1 MTSLELDKKETS
13 RSGILHRLGISKLF
27 AGKHQFPVISVII
40 LVGFLFI
47 GIFGNF
53 ITPHDPLENNLKA
66 VNTPPFFIE
75 GGTTEFILGTDHLGR
90 DILSR
95 IIGGASISM
104 EVGFVVVVFAGLIG
118 IAFGLIA
125 GYVGGKWDTIL
136 MRACDIILSMPYMM
150 VAIVLAA
157 VLGPSKNNIIV
168 ILVVLGWAGYS
179 RVLRSEVLRVKEG
192 DFVHLA
198 VLAGASKIRVMLLHI
213 FPNIVNTFIVMATL
227 QLGSVII
234 AEAGLSF
241 LGLGV
246 PPPEP
251 AWGSMCAEGRDQM
264 FDAWWISVW
273 PGLAIMMVVLSC
285 NLLGDWLRVRLD
297 PKFRQT

>member
-1 MTSLELDKKETS
+1 MTSLVLDKDIDRGTEDRHQSIVRK
-13 RSGILHRLGISKLF
+13 ILIWMRRLPVFPVLILGI
-27 AGKHQFPVISVII
+27 
-40 LVGFLFI
+40 FLI
-47 GIFGNF
+47 CGIFGDF
-53 ITPHDPLENNLKA
+53 LISQDPLRNNLKQ
-66 VNTPPFFIE
+66 VLTPPFWQE
-75 GGTTEFILGTDHLGR
+75 GGSTDFLLGTDHLGR

-95 IIGGASISM
+95 LISGASVSLQ
-104 EVGFVVVVFAGLIG
+104 VGFVVVIFAGAIG
-118 IAFGLIA
+118 VIFGLIA
-125 GYVGGKWDTIL
+125 GYLGGKADTII
-136 MRACDIILSMPYMM
+136 MRTCDIVLSMPYMM
-150 VAIVLAA
+150 VAIALVAI
-157 VLGPSKNNIIV
+157 LGPSKNNLVI
-168 ILVVLGWAGYS
+168 ILVVLGWAGYA

-198 VLAGASKIRVMLLHI
+198 VLAGASKIRVMAVHI
-213 FPNIVNTFIVMATL
+213 FPNIVNTLIIMATL

-251 AWGSMCAEGRDQM
+251 AWGSMCADGRDYM
-264 FDAWWISVW
+264 FDSWWISFW
-273 PGLAIMMVVLSC
+273 PGLAIMLVVLSC

>member
-1 MTSLELDKKETS
+1 MELDKK
-13 RSGILHRLGISKLF
+13 GILDRLGIRKLF

-47 GIFGNF
+47 GLFGNY
-53 ITPHDPLENNLKA
+53 ITPHDPLKNTLKA
-66 VNTPPFFIE
+66 VNTPPFWLE
-75 GGTTEFILGTDHLGR
+75 GGTTEFLLGTDHLGR

-95 IIGGASISM
+95 IIGGAGISL

-125 GYVGGKWDTIL
+125 GYIGGKWDTIL

-157 VLGPSKNNIIV
+157 VLGPSKNNIIL
-168 ILVVLGWAGYS
+168 ILVVLGWAGYT

>member
-1 MTSLELDKKETS
+1 MTSLELDKK
-13 RSGILHRLGISKLF
+13 GILDRLGIRKLF

-47 GIFGNF
+47 GLFGNY
-53 ITPHDPLENNLKA
+53 ITPHDPLKNTLKA
-66 VNTPPFFIE
+66 VNTPPFWLE
-75 GGTTEFILGTDHLGR
+75 GGTTEFLLGTDHLGR

-95 IIGGASISM
+95 IIGGAGISL

-125 GYVGGKWDTIL
+125 GYIGGKWDTIL

-157 VLGPSKNNIIV
+157 VLGPSKNNIIL
-168 ILVVLGWAGYS
+168 ILVVLGWAGYT

>member
-1 MTSLELDKKETS
+1 LTSLELDKK
-13 RSGILHRLGISKLF
+13 GILDRLGIRKLF

-47 GIFGNF
+47 GLFGNY
-53 ITPHDPLENNLKA
+53 ITPHDPLKNTLKA
-66 VNTPPFFIE
+66 VNTPPFWLE
-75 GGTTEFILGTDHLGR
+75 GGTTEFLLGTDHLGR

-95 IIGGASISM
+95 IIGGAGISL

-125 GYVGGKWDTIL
+125 GYIGGKWDTIL

-157 VLGPSKNNIIV
+157 VLGPSKNNIIL
-168 ILVVLGWAGYS
+168 ILVVLGWAGYT

>member
-1 MTSLELDKKETS
+1 LDKHADS
-13 RSGILHRLGISKLF
+13 QADAR
-27 AGKHQFPVISVII
+27 HQSVIQKLLSWTRRLPVFSVFI
-40 LVGFLFI
+40 LVIFLI
-47 GIFGNF
+47 CGIFGEAF
-53 ITPHDPLENNLKA
+53 MPHDPLNNNLKA
-66 VNTPPFFIE
+66 VLTPPFWQE
-75 GGTTEFILGTDHLGR
+75 GGTTDFILGTDHLGR

-95 IIGGASISM
+95 LIGGASISLQ
-104 EVGFVVVVFAGLIG
+104 VGFVVVVFAGIIG
-118 IAFGLIA
+118 IIVGLIA
-125 GYVGGKWDTIL
+125 GYIGGKADTIL
-136 MRACDIILSMPYMM
+136 MRTCDIVLSMPYMM

-157 VLGPSKNNIIV
+157 ILEPSKNNIIL

-198 VLAGASKIRVMLLHI
+198 VLAGASKIRVMALHI

-241 LGLGV
+241 LSLGV

-251 AWGSMCAEGRDQM
+251 AWGSMCAEGREHM
-264 FDAWWISVW
+264 FDSWWISVW
-273 PGLAIMMVVLSC
+273 PGLAIMFVVLSC